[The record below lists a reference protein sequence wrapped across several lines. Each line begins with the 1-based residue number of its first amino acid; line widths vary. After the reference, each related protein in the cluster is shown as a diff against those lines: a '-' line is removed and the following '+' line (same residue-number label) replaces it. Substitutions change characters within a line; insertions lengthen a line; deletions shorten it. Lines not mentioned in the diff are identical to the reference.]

1 MLSESDRVQADPLVY
16 TDFTVLRGRGDW
28 ESRPWAGAPSRS
40 TARHTWNRAP
50 DRLAAMKLSPRDRL
64 CVPSAARPTGY
75 EVPRHAPWAAV
86 SRVWG
91 PWRT

>member
-1 MLSESDRVQADPLVY
+1 MVSANTVSGSCGILRILGSLARMWMLSESDRVQADPLVY

-50 DRLAAMKLSPRDRL
+50 DRLTAMKLSP
-64 CVPSAARPTGY
+64 
-75 EVPRHAPWAAV
+75 
-86 SRVWG
+86 
-91 PWRT
+91 